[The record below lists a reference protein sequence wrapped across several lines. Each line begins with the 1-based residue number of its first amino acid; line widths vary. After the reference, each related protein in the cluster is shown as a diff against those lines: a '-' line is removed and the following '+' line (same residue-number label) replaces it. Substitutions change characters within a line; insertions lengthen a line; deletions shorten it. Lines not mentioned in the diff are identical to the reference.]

1 MHRGAARDRGRLRWW
16 VVPALLASALAVSAL
31 IDGVSIAAL
40 LAFAW
45 LLNLKV
51 NEAINVLAVVA
62 LAAGVVVW

>member
-1 MHRGAARDRGRLRWW
+1 